1 MKEQKENKW
10 KQKNH
15 NMVGKHET
23 ENLQYKILKNRLREK
38 EKRNRGNT
46 QESRG
51 KHGFS
56 SKSWAQTEAETP
68 PI

>member
-23 ENLQYKILKNRLREK
+23 EKLQYKILKNRLKEK
-38 EKRNRGNT
+38 EKKQR
-46 QESRG
+46 
-51 KHGFS
+51 KHPGEQRKAWLFL
-56 SKSWAQTEAETP
+56 KELGTN
-68 PI
+68 

>member
-38 EKRNRGNT
+38 EKKQQR
-46 QESRG
+46 
-51 KHGFS
+51 KHPREQRKAWLFLKELG
-56 SKSWAQTEAETP
+56 TN
-68 PI
+68 

>member
-1 MKEQKENKW
+1 
-10 KQKNH
+10 
-15 NMVGKHET
+15 MVGKHET
-23 ENLQYKILKNRLREK
+23 EKLQYKILRNRLREK
-38 EKRNRGNT
+38 EKNRGNT

>member
-1 MKEQKENKW
+1 
-10 KQKNH
+10 
-15 NMVGKHET
+15 MVGKHET

-56 SKSWAQTEAETP
+56 SKKLGTN
-68 PI
+68 